1 MRVAI
6 IAESF
11 IPIVNGVSNSV
22 LRVLEHLRREGHDA
36 MVIAP
41 RPPGWQ
47 PPAGD
52 TPARDSSVA
61 STSEPGPGDTHA
73 GFPIHRVP
81 AVDLPPI
88 NSLPIGVHLPRV
100 YKLLKQFQPDVVHLA
115 SPFVLGGAGVFAAKA
130 LKVPC
135 VAIYQTDVPG
145 FTEHYKLTFLL
156 KMSWRWV
163 RAMHNN
169 SALTLA
175 PSSPTIEQLRD
186 HGVQRVH
193 HWGRGVDTQRFH
205 PAKRS
210 VELRGQWWEEGQA
223 KRSTDAPAEPRKLV
237 GFVGRLAAEKD
248 VANLASLNDR
258 EDVQLVIV
266 GDGPEREA
274 LEKLIPTAVFTGA
287 LYGEELAVAFASLDV
302 FVHPGR
308 FETFCQAIQEAQAS
322 GLPVV
327 APRAGGPVD
336 LVEDGVSGFLL
347 DPERFVEQ
355 LPDAVG
361 KIIADGA
368 LEGFAAAALTR
379 VQGKTWPA
387 LCEQLMG
394 YYQQAITA

>member
-88 NSLPIGVHLPRV
+88 NSLPIGVPLPRV

-145 FTEHYKLTFLL
+145 FTEHYKLTFL
-156 KMSWRWV
+156 
-163 RAMHNN
+163 
-169 SALTLA
+169 
-175 PSSPTIEQLRD
+175 
-186 HGVQRVH
+186 
-193 HWGRGVDTQRFH
+193 
-205 PAKRS
+205 
-210 VELRGQWWEEGQA
+210 
-223 KRSTDAPAEPRKLV
+223 
-237 GFVGRLAAEKD
+237 
-248 VANLASLNDR
+248 
-258 EDVQLVIV
+258 
-266 GDGPEREA
+266 
-274 LEKLIPTAVFTGA
+274 
-287 LYGEELAVAFASLDV
+287 
-302 FVHPGR
+302 
-308 FETFCQAIQEAQAS
+308 
-322 GLPVV
+322 
-327 APRAGGPVD
+327 
-336 LVEDGVSGFLL
+336 
-347 DPERFVEQ
+347 
-355 LPDAVG
+355 
-361 KIIADGA
+361 
-368 LEGFAAAALTR
+368 
-379 VQGKTWPA
+379 
-387 LCEQLMG
+387 
-394 YYQQAITA
+394 

>member
-22 LRVLEHLRREGHDA
+22 LRVLEHLRREWHDA

-88 NSLPIGVHLPRV
+88 NSLPIGVPLPRV

-274 LEKLIPTAVFTGA
+274 LEKLMPTAVFTGA

>member
-88 NSLPIGVHLPRV
+88 NSLPIGVPLPRV

-274 LEKLIPTAVFTGA
+274 LEKLISTAVFTGA

>member
-81 AVDLPPI
+81 AVNLPPI
-88 NSLPIGVHLPRV
+88 NSLPIGVPLPRV

>member
-61 STSEPGPGDTHA
+61 STSEPGPGDTYA

-81 AVDLPPI
+81 AVNLPPI
-88 NSLPIGVHLPRV
+88 NSLPIGVPLPRV

-145 FTEHYKLTFLL
+145 FTEHYKLSFLL

>member
-52 TPARDSSVA
+52 APAGDAPVS
-61 STSEPGPGDTHA
+61 STSEPGPGDTYE

-81 AVDLPPI
+81 AVNLPPI
-88 NSLPIGVHLPRV
+88 NSLPIGVPLPRV
-100 YKLLKQFQPDVVHLA
+100 YRLLKQFQPDVVHLA

-130 LKVPC
+130 LKVPQ
-135 VAIYQTDVPG
+135 VAVYQTDVPG

-156 KMSWRWV
+156 NMSWRWV

-175 PSSPTIEQLRD
+175 PSSPTIEQLRE

-210 VELRGQWWEEGQA
+210 TELRGQWREEGQA
-223 KRSTDAPAEPRKLV
+223 KRGTAAPAEPRKLV

-248 VANLASLNDR
+248 VANLASLNDH

-266 GDGPEREA
+266 GDGPDREK
-274 LEKLIPTAVFTGA
+274 LEKLMPTAVFTGA

-347 DPERFVEQ
+347 DPERFAEE
-355 LPDAVG
+355 LPGPVG

-368 LEGFAAAALTR
+368 LEHFAAAALTR

>member
-1 MRVAI
+1 MRVEI

-88 NSLPIGVHLPRV
+88 NSLPIGVPLPRV

-274 LEKLIPTAVFTGA
+274 LEKLMPTAVFTGA

>member
-81 AVDLPPI
+81 AVNLPPI
-88 NSLPIGVHLPRV
+88 NSLPIGVPLPRV

-274 LEKLIPTAVFTGA
+274 LEKLMPTAVFTGA

>member
-88 NSLPIGVHLPRV
+88 NSLPIGVPLPRV

-274 LEKLIPTAVFTGA
+274 LEKLMPTAVFTGA

>member
-88 NSLPIGVHLPRV
+88 NSLPIGVPLPRV

>member
-1 MRVAI
+1 
-6 IAESF
+6 
-11 IPIVNGVSNSV
+11 
-22 LRVLEHLRREGHDA
+22 
-36 MVIAP
+36 
-41 RPPGWQ
+41 
-47 PPAGD
+47 
-52 TPARDSSVA
+52 
-61 STSEPGPGDTHA
+61 
-73 GFPIHRVP
+73 
-81 AVDLPPI
+81 
-88 NSLPIGVHLPRV
+88 
-100 YKLLKQFQPDVVHLA
+100 
-115 SPFVLGGAGVFAAKA
+115 
-130 LKVPC
+130 
-135 VAIYQTDVPG
+135 
-145 FTEHYKLTFLL
+145 
-156 KMSWRWV
+156 MSWRWV

-274 LEKLIPTAVFTGA
+274 LEKLMPTAVFTGA
-287 LYGEELAVAFASLDV
+287 LYGEELAMAFASMDV

>member
-52 TPARDSSVA
+52 APAGDNSVA
-61 STSEPGPGDTHA
+61 STSEPGPGDTYA

-81 AVDLPPI
+81 AVNLPPI
-88 NSLPIGVHLPRV
+88 NSLPIGVPLPRV

-130 LKVPC
+130 LGVPQ
-135 VAIYQTDVPG
+135 VAVYQTDVPG

-156 KMSWRWV
+156 NMSWRWV

-186 HGVQRVH
+186 HGVKRVN

-210 VELRGQWWEEGQA
+210 AELRGQWREEGQT

-266 GDGPEREA
+266 GDGPEREE
-274 LEKLIPTAVFTGA
+274 LEKLMPTAVFTGA

-327 APRAGGPVD
+327 APCAGGPVD

-347 DPERFVEQ
+347 DPERFAEQ
-355 LPDAVG
+355 LPGAVG

-368 LEGFAAAALTR
+368 LEQFAAAALTR

>member
-22 LRVLEHLRREGHDA
+22 LRVLEHLQREGHDA

-41 RPPGWQ
+41 RPPGWT
-47 PPAGD
+47 PPAAD
-52 TPARDSSVA
+52 APAGE
-61 STSEPGPGDTHA
+61 TGEPGPGDTYA

-81 AVDLPPI
+81 AVNLPPI
-88 NSLPIGVHLPRV
+88 NSLPIGVPLPRV

-130 LKVPC
+130 LGLPQ
-135 VAIYQTDVPG
+135 VAVYQTDVPG

-156 KMSWRWV
+156 NMSWRWV

-169 SALTLA
+169 SSLTLA
-175 PSSPTIEQLRD
+175 PSTPTIEQLRD

-193 HWGRGVDTQRFH
+193 HWGRGVDAQRFH

-210 VELRGQWWEEGQA
+210 VELRGRWWDEGQA
-223 KRSTDAPAEPRKLV
+223 KRDTPAAAEPRKLV

-248 VANLASLNDR
+248 VANLASLNDH

-266 GDGPEREA
+266 GDGPDREK
-274 LEKLIPTAVFTGA
+274 LEKLMPTAVFTGA
-287 LYGEELAVAFASLDV
+287 LYGEDLAVAFASLDV

-347 DPERFVEQ
+347 DPERFAEQ
-355 LPDAVG
+355 LPGAVG
-361 KIIADGA
+361 TIIADGA
-368 LEGFAAAALTR
+368 LEQFAAAALTR

-394 YYQQAITA
+394 YYRQAITA

>member
-52 TPARDSSVA
+52 APVA
-61 STSEPGPGDTHA
+61 STSEPGPGDTYA

-81 AVDLPPI
+81 AVNLPPI
-88 NSLPIGVHLPRV
+88 NSLPIGVPLPRV
-100 YKLLKQFQPDVVHLA
+100 YRLLKQFQPDVVHLA

-130 LKVPC
+130 LGLPQ
-135 VAIYQTDVPG
+135 VAVYQTDVPG

-156 KMSWRWV
+156 NMSWRWV

-169 SALTLA
+169 SCLTLA
-175 PSSPTIEQLRD
+175 PSTPTIEQLRD

-205 PAKRS
+205 PAKCS
-210 VELRGQWWEEGQA
+210 AELRGRWWEEGQA
-223 KRSTDAPAEPRKLV
+223 KRGTPAPAEPRKLV

-248 VANLASLNDR
+248 VANLASLNDH

-266 GDGPEREA
+266 GDGPEREE
-274 LEKLIPTAVFTGA
+274 LEKLMPTAVFTGA

-347 DPERFVEQ
+347 DPERFAEQ
-355 LPDAVG
+355 LPGAVG
-361 KIIADGA
+361 DIIAAGA
-368 LEGFAAAALTR
+368 LEQFAAAALTR

>member
-22 LRVLEHLRREGHDA
+22 LRGLEHLRREGHDA

-47 PPAGD
+47 PPAAGA
-52 TPARDSSVA
+52 PAGE
-61 STSEPGPGDTHA
+61 TGEPVPGDTYE

-81 AVDLPPI
+81 AVNLPPI
-88 NSLPIGVHLPRV
+88 NSLPIGVPLPRV
-100 YKLLKQFQPDVVHLA
+100 YRLLKQFQPDVVHLA

-130 LKVPC
+130 LGVPQ
-135 VAIYQTDVPG
+135 VAVYQTDVPG
-145 FTEHYKLTFLL
+145 FTEHYKLTLL
-156 KMSWRWV
+156 LNLSWRGV

-175 PSSPTIEQLRD
+175 PRTPTIEQLRD

-210 VELRGQWWEEGQA
+210 TELRGRWREVGQA
-223 KRSTDAPAEPRKLV
+223 KRGTAAPAEPRKLV

-248 VANLASLNDR
+248 VANLASLNDH

-266 GDGPEREA
+266 GDGPDREK
-274 LEKLIPTAVFTGA
+274 LEKLMPTAVFTGA
-287 LYGEELAVAFASLDV
+287 LYGEDLAVAFASLDV

-308 FETFCQAIQEAQAS
+308 VATFCQAIPEAQAS
-322 GLPVV
+322 GLPAV

-347 DPERFVEQ
+347 DPERFAEQ
-355 LPDAVG
+355 LPGAVG
-361 KIIADGA
+361 TIIAEGA
-368 LEGFAAAALTR
+368 LEQFAAAALTR

-394 YYQQAITA
+394 YYQQAIAA

>member
-22 LRVLEHLRREGHDA
+22 LRVLEHLQREGHDA

-41 RPPGWQ
+41 RPPGWT
-47 PPAGD
+47 PPAAD
-52 TPARDSSVA
+52 APAGE
-61 STSEPGPGDTHA
+61 TGEPGPGDTYA

-81 AVDLPPI
+81 AVNLPPI
-88 NSLPIGVHLPRV
+88 NSLPIGVPLPRV

-130 LKVPC
+130 LGLPQ
-135 VAIYQTDVPG
+135 VAVYQTDVPG

-156 KMSWRWV
+156 NMSWRWV

-169 SALTLA
+169 SSLTLA
-175 PSSPTIEQLRD
+175 PSTPTIEQLRD

-193 HWGRGVDTQRFH
+193 HWGRGVDAQRFH

-210 VELRGQWWEEGQA
+210 VELRGRWWDEGQA
-223 KRSTDAPAEPRKLV
+223 KRDTPAAAEPRKLV

-248 VANLASLNDR
+248 VANLASLNDH

-266 GDGPEREA
+266 GDGPDQEK
-274 LEKLIPTAVFTGA
+274 LEKLMPTAVFTGA
-287 LYGEELAVAFASLDV
+287 LYGEDLAVAFASLDV

-347 DPERFVEQ
+347 DPERFAEQ
-355 LPDAVG
+355 LPGAVG
-361 KIIADGA
+361 TIIADGA
-368 LEGFAAAALTR
+368 LEQFAAAALTR

-394 YYQQAITA
+394 YYRQAITA

>member
-88 NSLPIGVHLPRV
+88 NSLPIGVPLPRV

-156 KMSWRWV
+156 KMSWCWV